1 MYHSDKKAIASD
13 AADNVEVH
21 PLKDE
26 AGDGDAEGSIFHQ
39 SELITNRSPPLRI
52 IYQLKLIIRV
62 IPPSRNFRDSELLFG
77 SEFHFLSNHIF

>member
-1 MYHSDKKAIASD
+1 MFHSDKKAIASD

-39 SELITNRSPPLRI
+39 SELLTNSERKSPPN
-52 IYQLKLIIRV
+52 
-62 IPPSRNFRDSELLFG
+62 RNSHQSELLTAFFCPIRFFDQ
-77 SEFHFLSNHIF
+77 SDLSTNQN